1 MNDNPL
7 LDFSGLPRFAS
18 IRAEHVTPAI
28 DRILADARA
37 TVERIATDT
46 REPAWAS
53 VAEPLADALE
63 RLHRAWGAVRH
74 LNAVVN
80 TPELRD
86 AYNGNLGKITSF
98 YTDLGQDERLYAKY
112 RALAASRG
120 FASLDAARRRVI
132 ENELRDFR
140 LSGAELPAEDKAR
153 FKAIQEELA
162 SITAA
167 FDDHVLDATNDYAL
181 FVTDEARLAGLP
193 ADVVTEAR
201 ENAKADGRDGWKLT
215 VRMPCFLPVMKY
227 AHDRALRAELHRAHV
242 TRASDLGAK
251 PEWDNGPLIERVLAL
266 RLEAARLLGYRDFAE
281 VSLVPK
287 MARSTAEVLEFL
299 RDLATRAKPY
309 AERDYAELLAFARD
323 ELSIA
328 KLEPWDIAYAT
339 EKLQN
344 ARYAFSDELVRQYF
358 PEDKV
363 LAGLFRVVETIYG
376 VHIRESKAETWH
388 PSVRFFDIAD
398 RAGTTIAQFYFDN
411 YAREHKQGG
420 AWMDDAI
427 NRRRTPSGVQ
437 IPVAYLTCNLPAPV
451 AHGAQ
456 TRPALFTHDDVITVF
471 HEFGHGLHQMLT
483 QVEVSGVSGIEGVE
497 WDAVELPS
505 QFMENFCWEWDV
517 LKHMTAHV
525 DTGEPLPRELF
536 DRMLAAKNFQSGLA
550 TMRQLE
556 FGLFDMLVHSDYVP
570 GGGGRCASPQA
581 VLDEVRAEVRVIP
594 CAPYDRFMQA
604 FSHIF
609 AGGYAAGYYSYKWAE
624 VLSADAYSLFEELGV
639 LSPEAGRRFRD
650 EVLAQGGSRPALES
664 FVAFR
669 GREPQLD
676 ALLRH
681 NGMTTSLA

>member
-1 MNDNPL
+1 
-7 LDFSGLPRFAS
+7 
-18 IRAEHVTPAI
+18 
-28 DRILADARA
+28 
-37 TVERIATDT
+37 
-46 REPAWAS
+46 
-53 VAEPLADALE
+53 
-63 RLHRAWGAVRH
+63 
-74 LNAVVN
+74 
-80 TPELRD
+80 
-86 AYNGNLGKITSF
+86 
-98 YTDLGQDERLYAKY
+98 
-112 RALAASRG
+112 
-120 FASLDAARRRVI
+120 
-132 ENELRDFR
+132 
-140 LSGAELPAEDKAR
+140 
-153 FKAIQEELA
+153 
-162 SITAA
+162 
-167 FDDHVLDATNDYAL
+167 
-181 FVTDEARLAGLP
+181 
-193 ADVVTEAR
+193 
-201 ENAKADGRDGWKLT
+201 
-215 VRMPCFLPVMKY
+215 MPCFLPVMKY
-227 AHDRALRAELHRAHV
+227 AHDRSLRAELHRAHV
-242 TRASDLGAK
+242 TRASDLGAN
-251 PEWDNGPLIERVLAL
+251 PDWDNGPLIERVLAL

-287 MARSTAEVLEFL
+287 MARGTADVLAFL
-299 RDLATRAKPY
+299 RDLAKRAKPY
-309 AERDYAELLAFARD
+309 AERDYAELSAFARD

-328 KLEPWDIAYAT
+328 TLEPWDIAYAT

-363 LAGLFRVVETIYG
+363 LSGLFRVVETIYG

-398 RAGTTIAQFYFDN
+398 RTGTTVAQFYFDN

-451 AHGAQ
+451 GGK
-456 TRPALFTHDDVITVF
+456 PALFTHDDVITVF

-525 DTGEPLPRELF
+525 DTGLPLPRELY
-536 DRMLAAKNFQSGLA
+536 DRMIAAKNFQSGLA
-550 TMRQLE
+550 TVRQLE
-556 FGLFDMLVHSDYVP
+556 LGLFDMLVHSDYLP

-581 VLDEVRAEVRVIP
+581 VLDEVRAEVRVVP